1 MVSAVILQEPI
12 VNNRIATIGT
22 VIAALILVLLGGIF
36 AVLLSRPV
44 SAAQVGGVGPRQITV
59 VGNGEVKVT
68 PDMATVQIGAQTDG
82 ATSQEALNA
91 NNTQVAAIIA
101 KLKEL
106 GIAEA
111 DIQTANFSIS
121 PRYDTNGQTVT
132 GYQVSNTVSVTIR
145 NLSQAGTLL
154 DEVVKVGANQVY
166 GISFDVAD
174 RTALENQAR
183 DKALENAKAKAQ
195 QLATAAGGS
204 IGQVLVVTETIGG
217 GPVFPMA
224 ARADV
229 AAGVPV
235 QAGQQ
240 TVSLQVQVTY
250 QLQ

>member
-1 MVSAVILQEPI
+1 MT
-12 VNNRIATIGT
+12 NRIATIGT
-22 VIAALILVLLGGIF
+22 VIAALTLVLLGGIF

-44 SAAQVGGVGPRQITV
+44 SAAQVGSVGPRQITV

-111 DIQTANFSIS
+111 DIQTANFSIN
-121 PRYDTNGQTVT
+121 PRYDTNGQNVT
-132 GYQVSNTVSVTIR
+132 GYQVSNTVTVTIR

-174 RTALENQAR
+174 RSALENQAR

-204 IGQVLVVTETIGG
+204 VGQVLVVSETIGG
-217 GPVFPMA
+217 GPVIPMA
-224 ARADV
+224 ARADL
-229 AAGVPV
+229 ASGVPV

-240 TVSLQVQVTY
+240 TISLQVQVTY
-250 QLQ
+250 ELQ